1 MAQGVGLEFK
11 PQHQKK
17 KKKPKRFYHI
27 WGKGRMG
34 GGRETPPCKCTHFFL
49 HDPRATPPQTSIQ
62 HHAQLSIILKESLT
76 HIAKL
81 NYCLAV

>member
-1 MAQGVGLEFK
+1 
-11 PQHQKK
+11 
-17 KKKPKRFYHI
+17 
-27 WGKGRMG
+27 MG
-34 GGRETPPCKCTHFFL
+34 AGRETPPCKCTHFFL